1 MPIDPTISSP
11 ADHPVSSAPT
21 FKQLSRVPLV
31 PEAVLKRHHAY
42 CALDPR
48 YRAAQRLQQALWLK
62 NQGIPTAAD
71 DRCATDARSFLG
83 SMLSADAARAGKN
96 FLSADLHRLALEA
109 CLMCEEDALLAPDRL
124 FGHALSSSPLTFN
137 LFGPLAVNLGLARK
151 VFRVLLAGII
161 DDVQGVIFE
170 HSPGRRSNL
179 PGRDIWLSDRTA
191 ADVAVQA
198 TTLDGEPV
206 TIFIEVKLSESMGP
220 AARMRERYN
229 EVSRQV
235 LLYRDPNS
243 AVLRSD
249 AVEQLWRLHLL
260 SQLAVDNGV
269 TPRAVFLAVAPQ
281 LNARVWGAFRVYQG
295 ELIEPD
301 QRGADRAP
309 FVPLTLETVIET
321 IAAAGASDLA
331 QALWNRYCD
340 FTEVYRLSMEELTS
354 GDGSSSPSQPPA
366 TQRANRGVLL
376 PARRSTSPS
385 TRRRTNS
392 ASSATKRVS
401 ITTEQTARQ

>member
-1 MPIDPTISSP
+1 MPNDSTTIPPTSHSL
-11 ADHPVSSAPT
+11 APS

-71 DRCATDARSFLG
+71 DRRATDARSFLG
-83 SMLSADAARAGKN
+83 SMLSADAASAGKN
-96 FLSADLHRLALEA
+96 FLSADLHRLAIEA

-179 PGRDIWLSDRTA
+179 SNLPGRDIWLSDRTA

-198 TTLDGEPV
+198 TSLNGEPV

-281 LNARVWGAFRVYQG
+281 LNTQVWGAFRVYQD
-295 ELIEPD
+295 ELIEPKE
-301 QRGADRAP
+301 RGTDRVP
-309 FVPLTLETVIET
+309 FVPLTLETVIDT
-321 IAAAGASDLA
+321 IAAVGASDLA

-340 FTEVYRLSMEELTS
+340 FTEVYRLSMEELT
-354 GDGSSSPSQPPA
+354 GDKIDAESARAGRAVRATLRPTRRAVSSAARHRTRTAATSSRRSSPA
-366 TQRANRGVLL
+366 A
-376 PARRSTSPS
+376 
-385 TRRRTNS
+385 S
-392 ASSATKRVS
+392 AEVV
-401 ITTEQTARQ
+401 

>member
-1 MPIDPTISSP
+1 MPNDLTTHSP
-11 ADHPVSSAPT
+11 ADDYSSSSAPT
-21 FKQLSRVPLV
+21 FQQLSRAPLV

-48 YRAAQRLQQALWLK
+48 YRAAQRLKQALWLK
-62 NQGIPTAAD
+62 CQGIPTAAD

-96 FLSADLHRLALEA
+96 FLSADLHRLALET
-109 CLMCEEDALLAPDRL
+109 CLMCEEDALLAPERL
-124 FGHALSSSPLTFN
+124 FGHALSSGPLTFN
-137 LFGPLAVNLGLARK
+137 LFGPLAVDLGLARK

-161 DDVQGVIFE
+161 DDVRGVIFE
-170 HSPGRRSNL
+170 HSPGRRSNLSNL

-198 TTLDGEPV
+198 TSLNGEPV

-281 LNARVWGAFRVYQG
+281 LNTQVWGAFRIYQD

-301 QRGADRAP
+301 QRGPDRVP
-309 FVPLTLETVIET
+309 FVPLTLESVIET
-321 IAAAGASDLA
+321 IGAVGACDLA

-340 FTEVYRLSMEELTS
+340 FTEVYRLSMEELAGGKTVAQTTDS
-354 GDGSSSPSQPPA
+354 GGAIRSA
-366 TQRANRGVLL
+366 L
-376 PARRSTSPS
+376 PQVRRSKSS
-385 TRRRTNS
+385 TAPHRSRT
-392 ASSATKRVS
+392 ATTAQKRSSTATNAEAV
-401 ITTEQTARQ
+401 